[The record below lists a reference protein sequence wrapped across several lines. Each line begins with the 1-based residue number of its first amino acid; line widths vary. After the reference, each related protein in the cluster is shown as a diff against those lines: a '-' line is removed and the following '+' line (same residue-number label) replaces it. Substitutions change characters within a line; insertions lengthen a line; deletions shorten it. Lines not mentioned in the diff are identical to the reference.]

1 MIINLIDINE
11 NMISSWKN
19 EFYDYEN
26 INIINDSIFNIPAD
40 AIVSPANSFG
50 IMDGGLDGKIRD
62 YFGIEIENKI
72 RDKINS
78 EFFGE
83 LPVGNAITTLT
94 GNKIY
99 KYLITSPT
107 MRVPEN
113 VMNSFNAFLSMRAIL
128 INCML
133 NSDIRTVSIPGLCAL
148 SGSMPFIIVARQMR
162 VAYDK
167 IILNKTKFL
176 HWREEKYL
184 QEYMM
189 CKNNIIPEDL
199 EKNCFR
205 HGV

>member
-1 MIINLIDINE
+1 MVN
-11 NMISSWKN
+11 
-19 EFYDYEN
+19 FRTVV
-26 INIINDSIFNIPAD
+26 IINDSIFNIPAD

-62 YFGIEIENKI
+62 YFGVEIENKV
-72 RDKINS
+72 RNKINS
-78 EFFGE
+78 EYFGE
-83 LPVGNAITTLT
+83 LPVGNAIITITEHRT
-94 GNKIY
+94 Y

-128 INCML
+128 INCIL

-167 IILNKTKFL
+167 IVLNKTKYF

-189 CKNNIIPEDL
+189 CKNNIIPEDV
-199 EKNCFR
+199 E
-205 HGV
+205 